1 LKTKHKEIVSK
12 IVLGSLDDLEKLEPE
27 TVKGLFGEA
36 STFSI
41 PKNSV
46 KTLGEVAE
54 ITKPGGAQLM
64 SKGALKINGVRI
76 SDPDQKL
83 DVEKF
88 LLKNQFSLICWGKRK
103 FSLVHWL

>member
-1 LKTKHKEIVSK
+1 
-12 IVLGSLDDLEKLEPE
+12 
-27 TVKGLFGEA
+27 
-36 STFSI
+36 
-41 PKNSV
+41 
-46 KTLGEVAE
+46 
-54 ITKPGGAQLM
+54 M